1 MELSLFTIKFKD
13 FNINRPRYVLVM
25 CNSVHNGAYAAG
37 ATAGASDNKRLNV
50 ARPPH
55 LPTAFAVR
63 PVVDLPLGS
72 LTGSVFSFHFRSLRI
87 TVPHTSRA

>member
-1 MELSLFTIKFKD
+1 M
-13 FNINRPRYVLVM
+13 PWYVLEV
-25 CNSVHNGAYAAG
+25 CNLVHNGAYAAG
-37 ATAGASDNKRLNV
+37 ASADASDNKQLNV

-55 LPTAFAVR
+55 SPTAFAVR

-87 TVPHTSRA
+87 AVPHTSRA